1 MEVIVVDDGSLE
13 AGAVVGVVADSP
25 RTRLVRQEAS
35 GPAAARNT
43 GVRAAQGTFICLTDD
58 DCEPSRDWAERLVE
72 ALQRGADAVGGRT
85 VCASATPTARAAE
98 FIARIPVAA
107 GPAEDDVSFAPSN
120 NLASSAAVLSGIPFD
135 ERYSAAAGEDRDWCE
150 RLLRTGRVLR
160 YEPAAVLVH
169 HQNPNLVSFFR
180 QQFRYGRGAFTF
192 RRLRDDP
199 LPLERPRFYGRTLR
213 EGFAGGVLSGGLVC
227 LAQFATAAG
236 FATEWLST
244 VKKRRRA
251 LV

>member
-1 MEVIVVDDGSLE
+1 
-13 AGAVVGVVADSP
+13 
-25 RTRLVRQEAS
+25 
-35 GPAAARNT
+35 
-43 GVRAAQGTFICLTDD
+43 
-58 DCEPSRDWAERLVE
+58 
-72 ALQRGADAVGGRT
+72 
-85 VCASATPTARAAE
+85 
-98 FIARIPVAA
+98 
-107 GPAEDDVSFAPSN
+107 
-120 NLASSAAVLSGIPFD
+120 
-135 ERYSAAAGEDRDWCE
+135 
-150 RLLRTGRVLR
+150 
-160 YEPAAVLVH
+160 LVH
-169 HQNPNLVSFFR
+169 HQNPNVVSFFR

-227 LAQFATAAG
+227 LAQVVTAAG